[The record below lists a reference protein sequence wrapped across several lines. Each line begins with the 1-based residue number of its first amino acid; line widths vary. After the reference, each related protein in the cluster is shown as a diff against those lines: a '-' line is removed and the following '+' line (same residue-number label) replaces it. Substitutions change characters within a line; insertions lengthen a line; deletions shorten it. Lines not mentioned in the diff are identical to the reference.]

1 MEDKVGKTKYSLRT
15 AHYASFLAAVFLMVC
30 LLLAP
35 RAVAQTGDYRLTIL
49 HTSENHGAWEP
60 WSPVANG
67 QLIGGIARRAT
78 LVKQLRAQTPNVLL
92 VDSGDI
98 SQRAL
103 LFTKYKGQEGR
114 DLYNAVGYDAVALGN
129 HEFDFGAKTLLDNFV
144 TGAKFSILAANTD
157 YSVEPG
163 LNGKVQPYV
172 VRDVGGQ
179 KVGLIGVMHEHL
191 GTSVS
196 PTWRVFS
203 TDPVEAVR
211 TSVKALEAQGVNKI
225 VVLSHMGYSSR
236 RSGLPFDDVGL
247 AEAVDGVDVIV
258 GGHDETLLADTAS
271 LPVYAPRP
279 AGPNPSVVKSPNGAP
294 VLIVNDWK
302 WGGFLGRLDVT
313 FDGQGVPTTWKGD
326 TLLVDD
332 RIVDDPEVAAL
343 YKGLSTAVD
352 EVRKEIVGA
361 LTADLPGERV
371 DVRAREAALGN
382 LVADA
387 MLDATA
393 PDKTQVA
400 LMNGGGIRVSLRAG
414 QVTYGD
420 VLTVLPFGNSIYTA
434 DLKGADLA
442 QALENGVS
450 ALDPNNPGAS
460 GGRFPQVGG
469 LRFTADVTRPVGQR
483 VTQVEIGNS
492 QTGFKPFDPD
502 AIYHVATN
510 DFMITGGDGYETLT
524 RGTNIKQTD
533 ILLAEAVANYLRAK
547 GSVNPKVE
555 GRITLTRGAAP
566 APADQVTPAAT
577 GTAAAP
583 LPSPATATTSPTGTP
598 TVTVRPTLN
607 PTFLAGATQTAAV
620 PLTLAATLTPNY
632 ATTVAATA
640 RLLNL
645 TPTPPALPPTG
656 DAGGG
661 FVWVIGLGLA
671 LLLLGLLTRRV
682 RT

>member
-1 MEDKVGKTKYSLRT
+1 MGKTKYGPRT
-15 AHYASFLAAVFLMVC
+15 TQYASFLAAVLLMVC
-30 LLLAP
+30 LLCAP
-35 RAVAQTGDYRLTIL
+35 RAVAQTGDYTLTLL

-60 WSPVANG
+60 WAPVANG
-67 QLIGGIARRAT
+67 PLIGGIARRAT
-78 LVKQLRAQTPNVLL
+78 LVKQLRAQTPNLLL

-144 TGAKFSILAANTD
+144 TGAKFSILASNTD

-179 KVGLIGVMHEHL
+179 KIGLIGVMHEHL

-196 PTWRVFS
+196 PAWRVFS

-247 AEAVDGVDVIV
+247 AEAVNGVDVIV
-258 GGHDETLLADTAS
+258 GGHDETLLADAAS
-271 LPVYAPRP
+271 LPSYAPRP

-313 FDGQGVPTTWKGD
+313 FNGQGVPTAWKGD
-326 TLLVDD
+326 NLLVDD
-332 RIVDDPEVAAL
+332 KIAEEPSVAAL

-352 EVRKEIVGA
+352 EVRKEVLGTVA
-361 LTADLPGERV
+361 SDLPGERV
-371 DVRAREAALGN
+371 DVRASEAALGN
-382 LVADA
+382 LIADA
-387 MLDATA
+387 MLDVTA

-400 LMNGGGIRVSLRAG
+400 MMNGGGIRVSLKAG

-420 VLTVLPFGNSIYTA
+420 VLTVLPFGNTIYTA
-434 DLKGADLA
+434 DLKGADLVK
-442 QALENGVS
+442 ALENGVS
-450 ALDPNNPGAS
+450 GLDLSNPGAS
-460 GGRFPQVGG
+460 GGRFAQVSGV
-469 LRFTADVTRPVGQR
+469 RFTADVTRPIGQR
-483 VTQVEIGNS
+483 VLQVDIGTTQA
-492 QTGFKPFDPD
+492 GFKPLDPN
-502 AIYHVATN
+502 AVYRVATN
-510 DFMITGGDGYETLT
+510 DFMINGGDGYEAFT
-524 RGTNIKQTD
+524 RGAAIKQTD
-533 ILLAEAVANYLRAK
+533 ILLAEAVANYLRAQ
-547 GSVNPKVE
+547 GTVNPKVE
-555 GRITLTRGAAP
+555 GRITLTRGSAP
-566 APADQVTPAAT
+566 APAAQATPATT
-577 GTAAAP
+577 GTAAIP
-583 LPSPATATTSPTGTP
+583 TPSPATPTIALT
-598 TVTVRPTLN
+598 PTLN
-607 PTFLAGATQTAAV
+607 PTALAAATQTAAV
-620 PLTLAATLTPNY
+620 PLTLVATLTPTY

-656 DAGGG
+656 DAGGW
-661 FVWVIGLGLA
+661 FVWVVGLGLA
-671 LLLLGLLTRRV
+671 LLLFGLLTRRV
-682 RT
+682 RV